1 MNSGLQEGFSV
12 IQIIQLILAPAVM
25 INACG
30 LLLLATSSK
39 YSSVMGT
46 IRILNEEKRRLFKKA
61 GEKNFEEL
69 LRLESLSKQIDRLIV
84 RAKLVRDSVM
94 CYTGAIAL
102 FILTSL
108 LIGMGFLIHGFE
120 SQSAIIVAFLTGV
133 IAVLAGVLYTFL
145 DAKKAYE
152 IVHFDVRVDE

>member
-1 MNSGLQEGFSV
+1 MQNGLEGGFSV

-120 SQSAIIVAFLTGV
+120 SESAIIVAFLSGV

>member
-12 IQIIQLILAPAVM
+12 IHIIQLILAPAVM
-25 INACG
+25 INARG